1 MKYLFLSFI
10 LSLNTFAGYYIS
22 IGNGA
27 HRMYSEDGITW
38 TDHHFLGKPGHD
50 QNDLKAIAHGND
62 VTIAVGGF
70 SRSNIFITPDGKS
83 WEKSKFNMGVLSG
96 VIFENKKFYIF
107 GEGGKM
113 VSSKDGEKWKILTK
127 NVVGDWAKEEAKRQ
141 GIDRLKSNVRMWKF
155 SNGSFVGAG
164 DNGVVCQTKDF
175 KKFNIQQLKGVGRF
189 RLAAGNGYFV
199 AADNNKPGKKAFY
212 SNDGI
217 KWEEISLKI
226 DERDKIRDV
235 VFDGE
240 RFILKLSKICYESKD
255 GQSWKKIKRGS
266 FPGTLIT
273 SSKAYFSAGPWYRY
287 TDKPKVSFDKGKTWK
302 DCKLPAQAAMR
313 YVIYVED

>member
-1 MKYLFLSFI
+1 
-10 LSLNTFAGYYIS
+10 
-22 IGNGA
+22 
-27 HRMYSEDGITW
+27 
-38 TDHHFLGKPGHD
+38 
-50 QNDLKAIAHGND
+50 
-62 VTIAVGGF
+62 
-70 SRSNIFITPDGKS
+70 
-83 WEKSKFNMGVLSG
+83 
-96 VIFENKKFYIF
+96 
-107 GEGGKM
+107 
-113 VSSKDGEKWKILTK
+113 
-127 NVVGDWAKEEAKRQ
+127 
-141 GIDRLKSNVRMWKF
+141 
-155 SNGSFVGAG
+155 
-164 DNGVVCQTKDF
+164 
-175 KKFNIQQLKGVGRF
+175 
-189 RLAAGNGYFV
+189 
-199 AADNNKPGKKAFY
+199 Y